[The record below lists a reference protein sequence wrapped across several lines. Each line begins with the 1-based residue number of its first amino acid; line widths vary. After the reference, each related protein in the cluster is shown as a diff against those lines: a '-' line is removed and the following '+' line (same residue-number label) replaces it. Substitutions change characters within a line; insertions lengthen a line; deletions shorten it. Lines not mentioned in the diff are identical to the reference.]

1 MVMQHRLIATIF
13 SFIAC
18 FAVYAQ
24 DVCVINGK
32 IADDKLANGKA
43 IKKVFLTSADEYGRR
58 TVVAEAKVKKGSY
71 TFKYKVSAD
80 APVMQYTITGFDNE
94 KGIKLFVEP
103 GTVAVNTATAQ
114 NPCQSKLSGT
124 PTNDLY
130 EEYKQID
137 INADEKVAKA
147 VEALA
152 QQNGKEWLESKE
164 GKQEVKRI
172 EATERI
178 KREADRI
185 RFLIDHNASPMTPL
199 EMECRVMPYLSNA
212 YAEQMMKSVYTP
224 LQKHPYYQSFR
235 NAVLARNIK
244 VGNEVPD
251 IAITLRDGKTVKLN
265 DNRGKYILLDFWA
278 STCEKS
284 MQNRNTLKELYQATK
299 EEQDKFV
306 IVSLSLDSDK
316 NAWGNELDNNG
327 LALDGWVQGN
337 DTMGTESI
345 AAKQF
350 GVKNTPHMILIDP
363 EGRAISLNMEADE
376 VQMRVEQIL
385 DGDLYYLDQSKE

>member
-1 MVMQHRLIATIF
+1 MRHRLIATIF

-147 VEALA
+147 IEALA

-251 IAITLRDGKTVKLN
+251 IAITLRDGKTVKFN

-316 NAWGNELDNNG
+316 NAWGNALDSNG

-350 GVKNTPHMILIDP
+350 DVKKTPHMILVDP

-385 DGDLYYLDQSKE
+385 EGDLYYLDQSKE

>member
-1 MVMQHRLIATIF
+1 MVMRHRLIATIF

-251 IAITLRDGKTVKLN
+251 IAITLRDGKIVKLN

-385 DGDLYYLDQSKE
+385 EGDLYYLDQSKE

>member
-1 MVMQHRLIATIF
+1 MRHRLIATIF

-251 IAITLRDGKTVKLN
+251 IAITLRDGKIVKLN

-299 EEQDKFV
+299 EEQDKFI

-316 NAWGNELDNNG
+316 NAWSNALDSNG

-385 DGDLYYLDQSKE
+385 EGDLYYLDQSKE

>member
-1 MVMQHRLIATIF
+1 MRHRLIATIF

-124 PTNDLY
+124 ATNNLY

-316 NAWGNELDNNG
+316 NAWGNALDNNG

-350 GVKNTPHMILIDP
+350 GVKKTPHMILIDP

-385 DGDLYYLDQSKE
+385 EGDLYYLDQSKE

>member
-1 MVMQHRLIATIF
+1 MRHRLIATIF

-103 GTVAVNTATAQ
+103 GTVAVSTATAQ

-299 EEQDKFV
+299 EEQDKFI
-306 IVSLSLDSDK
+306 IVSLSLDCDK
-316 NAWGNELDNNG
+316 IAWGNALDSNG
-327 LALDGWVQGN
+327 LALNGWVQGN
-337 DTMGTESI
+337 DTMGAESI
-345 AAKQF
+345 AAKLF
-350 GVKNTPHMILIDP
+350 GVKKTPHMILIDP

-385 DGDLYYLDQSKE
+385 EGDLYYLDQSKE

>member
-1 MVMQHRLIATIF
+1 MRHRLIATIF

-103 GTVAVNTATAQ
+103 GTVTVNTATAQ

-212 YAEQMMKSVYTP
+212 YADQMMKSIYTP

-244 VGNEVPD
+244 VGNVVPD

-265 DNRGKYILLDFWA
+265 DNRGKHILLDFWA

-299 EEQDKFV
+299 EKQDKFV
-306 IVSLSLDSDK
+306 IVSLSLDCDK
-316 NAWGNELDNNG
+316 NAWGNALDSNG

-350 GVKNTPHMILIDP
+350 GVKKTPHMILIDP

-385 DGDLYYLDQSKE
+385 EGDLYYLDQSKE

>member
-1 MVMQHRLIATIF
+1 MRHRLIATIF

-103 GTVAVNTATAQ
+103 GTVTVNTATAQ

-172 EATERI
+172 EAPERI

-212 YAEQMMKSVYTP
+212 YADQMMKSIYTP

-244 VGNEVPD
+244 VGNVVPD

-265 DNRGKYILLDFWA
+265 DNRGKHILLDFWA

-299 EEQDKFV
+299 EKQDKFV
-306 IVSLSLDSDK
+306 IVSLSLDCDK
-316 NAWGNELDNNG
+316 NAWGNALDSNG

-350 GVKNTPHMILIDP
+350 GVKKTPHMILIDP

-385 DGDLYYLDQSKE
+385 EGDLYYLDQSKE

>member
-1 MVMQHRLIATIF
+1 MRHRLIATIF

-299 EEQDKFV
+299 EEQDKFI

-316 NAWGNELDNNG
+316 NAWGNALDSNG

-385 DGDLYYLDQSKE
+385 EGDLYYLDQSKE

>member
-1 MVMQHRLIATIF
+1 MRHRLIATIF

-299 EEQDKFV
+299 EEQDKFF

-316 NAWGNELDNNG
+316 NAWGNALDSNG
-327 LALDGWVQGN
+327 LALDGWIQGN
-337 DTMGTESI
+337 DTMGAESI

-350 GVKNTPHMILIDP
+350 GVKKTPHMILIDP

-385 DGDLYYLDQSKE
+385 EGDLYYLDQSKE

>member
-1 MVMQHRLIATIF
+1 MRHRLIATIF

-212 YAEQMMKSVYTP
+212 YADQMMKSIYTP

-244 VGNEVPD
+244 VGNVVPD

-265 DNRGKYILLDFWA
+265 DNRGKHILLDFWA

-299 EEQDKFV
+299 EEQDKFI

-316 NAWGNELDNNG
+316 NAWGNALDSNG
-327 LALDGWVQGN
+327 LALDGWIQGN

-350 GVKNTPHMILIDP
+350 GVKKTPHMILIDP

-385 DGDLYYLDQSKE
+385 EGDLYYLDQSKE

>member
-1 MVMQHRLIATIF
+1 MRHRLIATIF

-103 GTVAVNTATAQ
+103 GTVTVSTATAQ

-316 NAWGNELDNNG
+316 NAWGNALDNNG
-327 LALDGWVQGN
+327 LALDGWLQGN
-337 DTMGTESI
+337 NTMGKESI

-385 DGDLYYLDQSKE
+385 EGDLYYLDQSKE

>member
-1 MVMQHRLIATIF
+1 MRHRLIATIF

-265 DNRGKYILLDFWA
+265 DNRSKYILLDFWA

-299 EEQDKFV
+299 EEQDKFI

-316 NAWGNELDNNG
+316 NAWSNALDSNG

-350 GVKNTPHMILIDP
+350 GVKKTPHMILIDP

-385 DGDLYYLDQSKE
+385 EGDLYYLDQSKE

>member
-1 MVMQHRLIATIF
+1 MRHRLIATIF

-124 PTNDLY
+124 ATNNLY

-251 IAITLRDGKTVKLN
+251 IAITLRDGKTIKLN
-265 DNRGKYILLDFWA
+265 DNRGKYVLLDFWA

-316 NAWGNELDNNG
+316 NAWGNALDNNG
-327 LALDGWVQGN
+327 LVLDGWVQGN

-350 GVKNTPHMILIDP
+350 GVKKTPHMILIDP

-385 DGDLYYLDQSKE
+385 EGDLYYLDQSKE

>member
-1 MVMQHRLIATIF
+1 MRHRLIATIF

-58 TVVAEAKVKKGSY
+58 TVVAEAKVKKGLY

-224 LQKHPYYQSFR
+224 LQKHPYYQSFH
-235 NAVLARNIK
+235 NAVLARILK
-244 VGNEVPD
+244 VGNEVPN
-251 IAITLRDGKTVKLN
+251 IAITSGDGKATRLN
-265 DNRGKYILLDFWA
+265 DYRGKFILLDIWA
-278 STCEKS
+278 SNCEKS
-284 MQNRNTLKELYQATK
+284 MQSRETLKEIYDIIK
-299 EEQDKFV
+299 EQQDNF
-306 IVSLSLDSDK
+306 IIISLSVDNDK
-316 NAWGNELDNNG
+316 AAWNNATSTNG
-327 LALDGWVQGN
+327 TLLNGWVQGIDPIGADSPN
-337 DTMGTESI
+337 I
-345 AAKQF
+345 KLL
-350 GVKNTPHMILIDP
+350 GVDATPRMILIDP
-363 EGRAISLNMEADE
+363 EGRLISRDLKSDEAL
-376 VQMRVEQIL
+376 MRVEQIL
-385 DGDLYYLDQSKE
+385 EGDLYYLDQSKE